1 MVIES
6 RLKFL
11 LNKIQLQPY
20 VCEMP
25 LDVEKCVKNN
35 IHKRTEEDIRS
46 AMNQWVPTPATYTLL
61 EYDCLFN
68 SDNTDQVSDMDEGDQ
83 DDKGDTRDGISDDGN
98 ENAEKELDEFSGDD
112 ESMNEVSYFCSIDGI
127 SIFIFLS

>member
-11 LNKIQLQPY
+11 LNYIQLQPF

-68 SDNTDQVSDMDEGDQ
+68 AENTDEISDMDEGDQ
-83 DDKGDTRDGISDDGN
+83 DNKGDPLDRVSNEGN
-98 ENAEKELDEFSGDD
+98 ANTEKELDELSGDD
-112 ESMNEVSYFCSIDGI
+112 ESMNEVS
-127 SIFIFLS
+127 

>member
-11 LNKIQLQPY
+11 LNNIQLQPF

-25 LDVEKCVKNN
+25 LDVEKCLKNN

-61 EYDCLFN
+61 DYDCLFN
-68 SDNTDQVSDMDEGDQ
+68 ADNTDEISDMDEGDQ
-83 DDKGDTRDGISDDGN
+83 DGKGDSLDGKSDDGN
-98 ENAEKELDEFSGDD
+98 ANAEKELDEVSGDD
-112 ESMNEVSYFCSIDGI
+112 ESMNEVN
-127 SIFIFLS
+127 